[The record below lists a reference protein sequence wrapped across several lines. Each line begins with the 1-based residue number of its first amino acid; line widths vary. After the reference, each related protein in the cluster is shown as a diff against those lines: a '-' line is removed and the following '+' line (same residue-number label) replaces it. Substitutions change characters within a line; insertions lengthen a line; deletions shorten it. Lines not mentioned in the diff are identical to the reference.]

1 MIDLMDEEDPDVR
14 DAAYRYAVGLNAEKI
29 IEPIDSMIN
38 NPDDEQIHANGIN
51 NTGELC
57 GGCCVFVLVWCGGCV
72 GVRDYLRT
80 TPVTDKIPTWTA
92 VTSFKNKADNFDEW
106 RARATYYNPDEI
118 EQIMTD
124 LIENP
129 DANWLG
135 RTGAVEV
142 IAAHCSKE
150 AFDAL
155 SPVVDSLTDNN
166 AKFIQDE
173 YKSQAENLNK

>member
-1 MIDLMDEEDPDVR
+1 MIDLMDDEDTDVR
-14 DAAYRYAVGLNAEKI
+14 DAAYRYAGGLNDEKI
-29 IEPIDSMIN
+29 IEPIVSMLN
-38 NPDDEQIHANGIN
+38 NPDDEQFHANGIN
-51 NTGELC
+51 SLVKLWYDYPLHKNTSESAY
-57 GGCCVFVLVWCGGCV
+57 
-72 GVRDYLRT
+72 RATMDYLRT

-129 DANWLG
+129 NANWLG

-173 YKSQAENLNK
+173 YKNQAENLNK

>member
-1 MIDLMDEEDPDVR
+1 MIDLMDDEDPDVR
-14 DAAYRYAVGLNAEKI
+14 DAAYRYAGGLNDEKI
-29 IEPIDSMIN
+29 IEPIVSMLN
-38 NPDDEQIHANGIN
+38 NPDDEQFYANGIN
-51 NTGELC
+51 SLVKLWYDYPFHENTSEAAY
-57 GGCCVFVLVWCGGCV
+57 
-72 GVRDYLRT
+72 RATMDYLRT

-155 SPVVDSLTDNN
+155 SPVVDSLIDNM
-166 AKFIQDE
+166 
-173 YKSQAENLNK
+173 KSLYRMNIRIRQKI